1 MINGQ
6 YQVNG
11 TQNKSF
17 YVLKWPT
24 GVKVVNEATRML
36 TIRKTMT
43 ALQIEAKFLK
53 QKEFEGTKKVIWIMD
68 LHLLKSKAF
77 NRPLCVICGDVLSN
91 EAMVPSKMQ
100 RHLQS
105 KHQNHIGKNK
115 THFKRM
121 LDGQQKQAQVFV
133 KLQSVTDKAQL
144 ASFQVAELVAK
155 RMKPHSIVESL
166 IMPACKVMVRTMI
179 GEEAEKIISK
189 MPSSNNTVSRRIA
202 IMYVLCSRL
211 CRLMNLP
218 M

>member
-1 MINGQ
+1 MADWGESRKRSNSDANHQKDDDSTSDRSKILKTKGIRR
-6 YQVNG
+6 YQESYLDYG
-11 TQNKSF
+11 FTS
-17 YVLKWPT
+17 
-24 GVKVVNEATRML
+24 
-36 TIRKTMT
+36 
-43 ALQIEAKFLK
+43 IEK
-53 QKEFEGTKKVIWIMD
+53 QGIQQ
-68 LHLLKSKAF
+68 
-77 NRPLCVICGDVLSN
+77 PLCVICGDVLSN